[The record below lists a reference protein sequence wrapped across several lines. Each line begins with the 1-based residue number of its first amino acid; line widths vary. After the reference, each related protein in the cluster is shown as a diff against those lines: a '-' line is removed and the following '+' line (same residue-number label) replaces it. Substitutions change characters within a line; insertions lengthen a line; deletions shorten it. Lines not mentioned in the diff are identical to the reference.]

1 MPPARP
7 APDPRNTDRP
17 VERQPGPSRR
27 VCPLIGCVR
36 TRGLV
41 QWPRM
46 GRPCS
51 WLLGGSLSAAELAE
65 ERLDAVASRGVAF
78 DLTVPSAAGCI
89 VDELLFHGQAG
100 VYHASATSF
109 SPARSSSPPA
119 QTRPDCPSA
128 GMRRQWPSSSSVL
141 RKLVWSQDTASGS
154 RWWSRSACAAGPAR
168 VTSGRA
174 GGRGRPGTA
183 V

>member
-1 MPPARP
+1 MANTLEGERP
-7 APDPRNTDRP
+7 ADYLTRLAASDLGRSYKSLVLNELGVQPGAVVVDLGCGPGADLAALADAAWLDRHRIPATTDRP

-100 VYHASATSF
+100 V
-109 SPARSSSPPA
+109 
-119 QTRPDCPSA
+119 
-128 GMRRQWPSSSSVL
+128 
-141 RKLVWSQDTASGS
+141 
-154 RWWSRSACAAGPAR
+154 
-168 VTSGRA
+168 
-174 GGRGRPGTA
+174 
-183 V
+183 